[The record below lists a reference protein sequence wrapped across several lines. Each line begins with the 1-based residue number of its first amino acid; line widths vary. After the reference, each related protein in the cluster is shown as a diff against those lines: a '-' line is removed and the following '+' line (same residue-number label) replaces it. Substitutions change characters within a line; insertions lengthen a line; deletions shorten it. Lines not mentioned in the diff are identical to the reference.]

1 MKTDA
6 RIELNQRIA
15 ELETLRKIQYDDL
28 NSHFQEMVDNLKPMN
43 ILRKAIQDVTQLPDL
58 KEGIGNV
65 AIGTVTGIIAKKVFW
80 GNSFNPLRMLMGVLT
95 QTLVANVTA
104 KNADGIREKGA
115 EMLQP
120 FLQRFFQ
127 RRRKHKAEALFQEQ
141 VY

>member
-6 RIELNQRIA
+6 RVALNLRIA
-15 ELETLRKIQYDDL
+15 ELEALRKIQFDDL
-28 NSHFQEMVDNLKPMN
+28 NSHFRQMTDGLKPMN
-43 ILRKAIQDVTQLPDL
+43 ILRKAIHDMTQLPDL

-104 KNADGIREKGA
+104 KNADGIREKGV
-115 EMLQP
+115 EILQP
-120 FLQRFFQ
+120 FLHRFFQ